1 MQIFI
6 DRNRNGVRDPD
17 EGVNGL
23 LITFRTAD
31 DSWTARTVTQDG
43 FGKIVLPK
51 FKAGTVIWIRI
62 PYIHQVAQIKLDAGK
77 SDIEIGLGI
86 DPAEYPLYLP

>member
-43 FGKIVLPK
+43 FGRIVLPK

-62 PYIHQVAQIKLDAGK
+62 PYIHQSGADQTGCGQ
-77 SDIEIGLGI
+77 E
-86 DPAEYPLYLP
+86 